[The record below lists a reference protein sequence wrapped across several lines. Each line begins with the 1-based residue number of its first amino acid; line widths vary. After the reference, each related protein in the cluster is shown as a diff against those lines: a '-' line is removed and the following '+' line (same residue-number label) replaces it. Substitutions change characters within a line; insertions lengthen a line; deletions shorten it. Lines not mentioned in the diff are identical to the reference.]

1 MRERSMGYTANVDSD
16 QSLLPHVVDNR
27 LVAHKRLPNKDGE
40 DFTTESEPN
49 SPKILAKDLVQVHT
63 RTGGHVSSMKTT
75 EPEERSASN
84 TDKLLQKQLR
94 MGLFSIA
101 CSAAGF
107 ACYSFL
113 SQPGIQGSLPKVPEW
128 LAPGIAFTAA
138 GLIVMLGLAKATF
151 MRDTLHLELH
161 RGRLYVQVGVP
172 SHGPPRPAGSIKV
185 LPTEDG
191 RGNGAFAT
199 MAITKGSYLCDYEGD
214 LLNRQEF
221 ESRYPDGVG
230 DFATGIDEEW
240 TLDAAPL
247 VKDTSTFHAVHMNH
261 SRYRSNVCRYY
272 HRGAQRVSFFA
283 ARDIAGGE
291 ELLYDYGR
299 GYWRGREG
307 LELP

>member
-27 LVAHKRLPNKDGE
+27 LVAHNRLPNKDGE

-113 SQPGIQGSLPKVPEW
+113 SQPGIQGSLPKVLKQIILPSCLIGLLIRTVHLISLW
-128 LAPGIAFTAA
+128 VLAS
-138 GLIVMLGLAKATF
+138 L
-151 MRDTLHLELH
+151 D
-161 RGRLYVQVGVP
+161 
-172 SHGPPRPAGSIKV
+172 
-185 LPTEDG
+185 
-191 RGNGAFAT
+191 
-199 MAITKGSYLCDYEGD
+199 
-214 LLNRQEF
+214 
-221 ESRYPDGVG
+221 
-230 DFATGIDEEW
+230 DF
-240 TLDAAPL
+240 
-247 VKDTSTFHAVHMNH
+247 S
-261 SRYRSNVCRYY
+261 S
-272 HRGAQRVSFFA
+272 
-283 ARDIAGGE
+283 
-291 ELLYDYGR
+291 
-299 GYWRGREG
+299 
-307 LELP
+307 